1 MFGRSARTLCLVV
14 AVWAVL
20 FAPGAFRTDSAAADV
35 GRDLDGLGAAV
46 IAPTF
51 STDGLHVARPCG
63 AGETPVDVCDVESG
77 AAHGAVAMVLAA
89 KFSVPVRRRE
99 LPAVFVRRQRA
110 TPPRAPPA
118 V

>member
-1 MFGRSARTLCLVV
+1 MVGRSARTLCLVV

-20 FAPGAFRTDSAAADV
+20 FAPGAFRGDSAAADS

-51 STDGLHVARPCG
+51 STDGLHVARPCR
-63 AGETPVDVCDVESG
+63 AGETQVDVCDV
-77 AAHGAVAMVLAA
+77 AAGVVPGAVAVVLAA
-89 KFSVPVRRRE
+89 GFSMSIGRRE
-99 LPAVFVRRQRA
+99 QPAVFVRWHRA